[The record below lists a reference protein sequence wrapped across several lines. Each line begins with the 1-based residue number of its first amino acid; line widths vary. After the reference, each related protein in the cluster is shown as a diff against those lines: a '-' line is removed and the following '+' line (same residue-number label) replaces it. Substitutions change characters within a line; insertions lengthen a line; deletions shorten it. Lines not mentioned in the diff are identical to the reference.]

1 VPVYLNGSYVPR
13 EQALV
18 SVDDRGF
25 VFGDGVYEVIRA
37 SNGRLF
43 EPDRHVRRLE
53 RSLREITLS
62 LTDAECEGLV
72 DVWQE
77 LLRANGLEKGDAIV
91 YVQVTRG
98 VAVRAHPF
106 PPASVRPTVYA
117 SASAWTPPAGLR
129 ARGARVITVPD
140 VRWSRCDIKTITLLP
155 NVLAK
160 QRAVEAGADEALFV
174 RDGVVLEGSVSNFFA
189 VIDGALCTHPLTTY
203 ILGGITRDVVLEIAS
218 SAGIPVRETPILL
231 DHISRA
237 TELFYTN
244 TTNDIIPI
252 VAVDGRA
259 VGDGR
264 PGPVTGRLYTALC
277 ARITAS

>member
-1 VPVYLNGSYVPR
+1 VPVYLNGSYVPK
-13 EQALV
+13 EQAMV

-43 EPDRHVRRLE
+43 EPERHVRRLE
-53 RSLREITLS
+53 RSLREIS
-62 LTDAECEGLV
+62 LTLPEAELRGLI
-72 DVWQE
+72 DVWRE
-77 LLRANGLEKGDAIV
+77 LLRANDVESGDAIV
-91 YVQVTRG
+91 YMQVTRG
-98 VAVRAHPF
+98 AAPRAHQF
-106 PPASVRPTVYA
+106 PAAIRPTVFA
-117 SASAWTPPAGLR
+117 SAAAWTLPTALR
-129 ARGARVITVPD
+129 TRGARVITVPD

-174 RDGVVLEGSVSNFFA
+174 RDGVVLEGAVSNFFA

-203 ILGGITRDVVLEIAS
+203 ILGGITRDVVLELAS
-218 SAGIPVRETPILL
+218 SAGIPIRETPILL

-244 TTNDIIPI
+244 TTNDVIPI
-252 VAVDGRA
+252 VTVDSRVVA
-259 VGDGR
+259 DGL
-264 PGPVTGRLYTALC
+264 PGPITGRLYTALC